1 MSEETLLPEVNMS
14 SIIQRV
20 VNNEDDQRLRSMCSL
35 LNTFNYAVQIQGG
48 RKNWNPDDFRLYCI
62 ALAAMDQIGMHTN
75 ENTTRDE
82 LGLKAV
88 GTAMRPAH
96 NSHAK

>member
-1 MSEETLLPEVNMS
+1 MSETELPEVSMS

-20 VNNEDDQRLRSMCSL
+20 VNDEDDQRLRSMCSL

-62 ALAAMDQIGMHTN
+62 ALTAMDQIGIQEK
-75 ENTTRDE
+75 ENTTADRT
-82 LGLKAV
+82 GLKAV
-88 GTAMRPAH
+88 EAAMRPPH
-96 NSHAK
+96 NSYAK